1 MAFVNVLNEQ
11 GISFVNRDLLTN
23 INRMK
28 VGI

>member
-11 GISFVNRDLLTN
+11 DISFVNWDLLTS